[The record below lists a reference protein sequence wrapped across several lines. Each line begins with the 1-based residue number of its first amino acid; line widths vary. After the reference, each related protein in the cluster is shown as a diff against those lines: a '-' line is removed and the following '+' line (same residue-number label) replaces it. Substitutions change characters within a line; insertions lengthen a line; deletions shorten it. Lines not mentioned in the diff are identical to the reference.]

1 MKTRSGRIYG
11 QDVVSDGQ
19 GGRRGGHKS
28 GVDSS
33 IHIPHAMLQ
42 CQVNMLVVNEQWKKE
57 ERLMLNLTI
66 WQRHSSHPLGRF
78 IKQQKIRQW
87 KSRQK

>member
-33 IHIPHAMLQ
+33 IPHASSNVAVPGEHISGQ
-42 CQVNMLVVNEQWKKE
+42 RTREKSKKD
-57 ERLMLNLTI
+57 
-66 WQRHSSHPLGRF
+66 
-78 IKQQKIRQW
+78 
-87 KSRQK
+87 